1 MEAGVPPLL
10 DGWVLTTRDDPGLP
24 VRTCAE
30 HLALLG
36 ARWGPAG
43 GGARDAD
50 SLFLRP
56 ERDPAAGAAV
66 ACALPWLPGGGG
78 DGSEVRVQALS
89 GLMAVHGRDAG
100 VPRRLGLEAASVAA
114 GIVGAQG
121 VLAALYAGSRGRPVR
136 RVHASVLHAAL
147 LILSHHLAL
156 ATTPERL
163 APAPPADGPGP
174 PFPTADGH
182 WVEIEALGFGPWIG
196 FWRRLGVERAELEAA
211 WSSYVHRYLAASCT
225 LPATLHRATGRHSL
239 AELRQAA
246 DACGV
251 ALCRVRT
258 YPELIAELGGANG
271 VRPPWRLQPGT
282 GTPHAAPLLPV
293 PPAAAPLRGVR
304 VVEVTSR
311 LQGPLAGLL
320 LRMLGAEV
328 VKAEPPGGDFGRHSP
343 PLAGS
348 RGAAYLAYNRGKR
361 VVEIDYKQPEGR
373 ARLAELAAGADVF
386 LHNWRG
392 GRAEELGLDWAHLA
406 PRSPRL
412 VYAHASGWGPGADVP
427 CAVAGDFLV
436 QAHAACGDGL
446 NPTGE
451 PPFPARLTLLDPLGG
466 LLACE
471 GVLAGLCLRARTGRG
486 CRVDTSLWAGAMA
499 LQGDVLRAMVFD
511 QERGRRMGRPAWGP
525 LDRPVRAADGWMMV
539 EAAGEGARD
548 RLARACGVT
557 PEVDDATLLDRLG
570 TRTAAEWAHV
580 LRAAGVPATAIAP
593 SLEEVAADPRTDGM
607 LERMEDACWTASA
620 PWRLEE

>member
-1 MEAGVPPLL
+1 MDAGVPPLL
-10 DGWVLTTRDDPGLP
+10 DGWVLATRGDPALP
-24 VRTCAE
+24 VRVCAE

-36 ARWGPAG
+36 ARWGPAE
-43 GGARDAD
+43 GGAGEADAL
-50 SLFLRP
+50 SLRP
-56 ERDPAAGAAV
+56 ERGPAAGPPI
-66 ACALPWLPGGGG
+66 ACALPWIPGGDDGG
-78 DGSEVRVQALS
+78 EVRVQALS
-89 GLMAVHGRDAG
+89 GLMAVHGRDGG

-114 GIVGAQG
+114 GIVAAQG
-121 VLAALYAGSRGRPVR
+121 VLAAVYAAGRGRPVR

-147 LILSHHLAL
+147 LLLSHHVVL
-156 ATTPERL
+156 ATTPDRL
-163 APAPPADGPGP
+163 APGPPADGPGP

-182 WVEIEALGFGPWIG
+182 RVEIEALGFGPWIG
-196 FWRRLGVERAELEAA
+196 FWRRLGVEREGLEAA
-211 WSSYVHRYLAASCT
+211 WSSFVHRYLAASCT
-225 LPATLHRATGRHSL
+225 LPAALHRAMARHSL
-239 AELRQAA
+239 AELRQAG

-251 ALCRVRT
+251 AVCRVRA

-271 VRPPWRLQPGT
+271 IRPPWRIQPSPGGT
-282 GTPHAAPLLPV
+282 RAVPPRPAPPAGAPLE
-293 PPAAAPLRGVR
+293 GIR

-328 VKAEPPGGDFGRHSP
+328 VKVEPPGGDFGRHSP
-343 PLAGS
+343 PLAGPL
-348 RGAAYLAYNRGKR
+348 GAAYLAYNRGKR

-392 GRAEELGLDWAHLA
+392 GRARELGLDSADLA
-406 PRSPRL
+406 PRSPGL
-412 VYAHASGWGPGADVP
+412 VYAHASGWGPGADEP

-446 NPTGE
+446 NPADE

-486 CRVDTSLWAGAMA
+486 CRVDTSLWGGAMA
-499 LQGDVLRAMVFD
+499 LQGHVLRAMVFD
-511 QERGRRMGRPAWGP
+511 QERGRRTGRPVWGP
-525 LDRPVRAADGWMMV
+525 LDRPLRAADGWMTV
-539 EAAGEGARD
+539 EADDAGART
-548 RLARACGVT
+548 RLAAACGL
-557 PEVDDATLLDRLG
+557 PPDADDAALLDRLG
-570 TRTAAEWAHV
+570 TRTAAEWAPV
-580 LRAAGVPATAIAP
+580 LRAAGVPATPVAP
-593 SLEEVAADPRTDGM
+593 SLADVAADPRTAGM
-607 LERMEDACWTASA
+607 LERIEDACWTASA